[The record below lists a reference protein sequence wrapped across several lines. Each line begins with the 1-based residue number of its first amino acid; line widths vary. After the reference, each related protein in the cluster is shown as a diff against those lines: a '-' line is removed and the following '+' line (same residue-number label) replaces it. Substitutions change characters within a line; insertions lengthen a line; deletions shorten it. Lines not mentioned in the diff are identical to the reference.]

1 MYVIGTAGHVD
12 HGKSTLVKALTS
24 IDPDR
29 LPEEKEREMTI
40 DLGFAW
46 LTLPSGRE
54 VSIVDVPGHERFI
67 KNMLAGVGGIDLA
80 LLVVAADESVMPQT
94 REHLA
99 ILDILRVKRG
109 LVVITKSDLVDEELV
124 ELVKAEVEDTLK
136 GTTFEGSPMVAVSAY
151 TGQGLDELQGVIDVM
166 LDSTEARKDLGRP
179 RLPVDRCFTVAGFG
193 TVVTG
198 TLIDGTLSVGHEVQL
213 VLSGERGR
221 VRGLQSHRKK
231 LDLADPGRRLAVNLS
246 GISRD
251 DIQRGEVITT
261 SGWLRP
267 TARLDA
273 QLKLVR
279 DAPRPL
285 KHNEIVTFHLFTS
298 ETLARV
304 RLLDRDELG
313 PGEEGWGQIHFENP
327 IPAVKGD
334 LFVVRSS
341 DATLGGGKVV
351 DPYPSRRHRRFL
363 LPVVERLMEM
373 EEGTGEEA
381 LINAVEHWGPCDL
394 NTLSQRANLSLED
407 ALSRIRELAQSG
419 QVVLLGDVATPS
431 TSLGTGPSAA
441 LRAGSLVYSAPA
453 WDSLKRTASTTLQSY
468 HQQYPLRRGI
478 PREELR
484 SRLGL
489 PQQAFLWVLERLA
502 GEGVLDEE
510 GTWARLPQ
518 HRVALNPAQQRDID
532 SYIEYLESEPYSPPT
547 DRSLDPEL
555 LALLIEEGKVIKVN
569 ETVVFA
575 ASAYN
580 EMVDKIVAHTRKS
593 GKVTVAEGRDLFNTS
608 RKYILP
614 LLEYLD
620 QQHITRRI
628 GDERVLR

>member
-29 LPEEKEREMTI
+29 LPEEKDREMTI

-99 ILDILRVKRG
+99 ILDTLRVKRG
-109 LVVITKSDLVDEELV
+109 LAVITKSDLVDEELL
-124 ELVKAEVEDTLK
+124 ELVMAEVEDTLE
-136 GTTFEGSPMVAVSAY
+136 GTTFEGSPMVAVSAN
-151 TGQGLDELQGVIDVM
+151 TGQGLDELKMAIDTT

-198 TLIDGTLSVGHEVQL
+198 TLIDGTLSLGQEVHML
-213 VLSGERGR
+213 LSGERGR
-221 VRGLQSHRKK
+221 VRGLQSHKKK
-231 LDLADPGRRLAVNLS
+231 LDYADPGRRLAVNIS
-246 GISRD
+246 GLSRD
-251 DIQRGEVITT
+251 DIQRGEVVTT

-267 TARLDA
+267 STRLDA
-273 QLKLVR
+273 QLRIVR

-285 KHNEIVTFHLFTS
+285 KHNEGVTFHLFTN
-298 ETLARV
+298 ETPARV
-304 RLLDRDELG
+304 RLLDREELK
-313 PGEEGWGQIHFENP
+313 PGEEGWGQIHLQNP
-327 IPAVKGD
+327 VPMVKGD

-351 DPYPSRRHRRFL
+351 DPSPARRHRRFV
-363 LPVVERLMEM
+363 LPVIQRLMAM

-381 LINAVEHWGPCDL
+381 LVNAVEHWGPCDF
-394 NTLSQRANLSLED
+394 NTLSQRANLSLEE
-407 ALSRIRELAQSG
+407 AQLRIRELAQRD
-419 QVVLLGDVATPS
+419 QVVLLGDATS
-431 TSLGTGPSAA
+431 QADVLIYSAA
-441 LRAGSLVYSAPA
+441 A
-453 WDSLKRTASTTLQSY
+453 WDSLKGKASAALHGY
-468 HQQYPLRRGI
+468 HEQHPLRKGI

-489 PQQAFLWVLERLA
+489 SQQAFPRALERLA
-502 GEGVLDEE
+502 SEDTLVEE
-510 GTWARLPQ
+510 GAAVRLPEY
-518 HRVALNPAQQRDID
+518 RVTASPTQQKQID
-532 SYIEYLESEPYSPPT
+532 NYIKALESEPYSPVT
-547 DRSLDPEL
+547 DHSLDTEL
-555 LALLIEEGKVIKVN
+555 LSLLIEEGKVVKVN
-569 ETVVFA
+569 ESVVFA
-575 ASAYN
+575 ASAYR
-580 EMVDKIVAHTRKS
+580 EMVDKIVTHTRER
-593 GKVTVAEGRDLFNTS
+593 GKITVAEGRDLFNTS

>member
-12 HGKSTLVKALTS
+12 HGKSTLVMALTG

-109 LVVITKSDLVDEELV
+109 LVVITKGDLVDEELL
-124 ELVKAEVEDTLK
+124 ELGKAEVEDTLK
-136 GTTFEGSPMVAVSAY
+136 GTTFEDSPLMVVSAY
-151 TGQGLDELQGVIDVM
+151 SGLGLDELKRAIDTM
-166 LDSTEARKDLGRP
+166 LDTTEARKDLGRP

-198 TLIDGTLSVGHEVQL
+198 TLIDGTLSVGQEVQTFPSRQ
-213 VLSGERGR
+213 VGR

-231 LDLADPGRRLAVNLS
+231 IDHADPGRRLAVNLS

-251 DIQRGEVITT
+251 DIERGEVITT
-261 SGWLRP
+261 SGWLKP

-285 KHNEIVTFHLFTS
+285 KHNGGVTFHLFTS
-298 ETLARV
+298 ETSARV
-304 RLLDRDELG
+304 RLLDTKELG
-313 PGEEGWGQIHFENP
+313 PGEEGWGQIHLEYP
-327 IPAVKGD
+327 IAAVKGD
-334 LFVVRSS
+334 LFVVRSA

-351 DPYPSRRHRRFL
+351 DPHPMRRHRRFL
-363 LPVVERLMEM
+363 LPVIQRLKSM

-381 LINAVEHWGPCDL
+381 LLNAVEHWGPCDL
-394 NTLSQRANLSLED
+394 NTLSQRANLSQEE
-407 ALSRIRELAQSG
+407 ALSRTLELVQRA
-419 QVVLLGDVATPS
+419 QVVLLGDAATQ
-431 TSLGTGPSAA
+431 TDA
-441 LRAGSLVYSAPA
+441 LVYSTPA
-453 WDSLKRTASTTLQSY
+453 WESLKRNASRALQSY
-468 HQQYPLRRGI
+468 HRQHPLRKGI

-489 PQQAFLWVLERLA
+489 SQQAALRALERLA
-502 GEGVLDEE
+502 LEDVLVEE
-510 GTWARLPQ
+510 GAWVRLPQ
-518 HRVALNPAQQRDID
+518 HRATLSPAQQKQIGD
-532 SYIEYLESEPYSPPT
+532 YIKALESEPYSPPT
-547 DRSLDPEL
+547 HGSPDPEL
-555 LALLIEEGKVIKVN
+555 LALLIGEGKVVKVN

-575 ASAYN
+575 ASAHKR
-580 EMVDKIVAHTRKS
+580 MVDIIVAHIREH
-593 GKVTVAEGRDLFNTS
+593 GKITVADGRDLFDTS